1 MNKIK
6 NFIKSNKTQLIWVA
20 ITLVAGGIG
29 ALLSGSYDVYKT
41 VDKPPFSPPGWIFPV
56 VWTLL
61 YILIG
66 WAAGNIAASR
76 DLEKGLAIKL
86 YLVQL
91 FINILWPVIFF
102 RFEAAK
108 FALFW
113 LALLI
118 IAVVLT
124 FLSFKR
130 IDKKSAWLLLPYLAW
145 CLFAFY
151 LNLGIVALNS

>member
-6 NFIKSNKTQLIWVA
+6 IFIKKYKTQLIWVA
-20 ITLVAGGIG
+20 ITLVAGGLG
-29 ALLSGSYDVYKT
+29 ALLAGNYDIYKT
-41 VDKPPFSPPGWIFPV
+41 VEKPPLSPPAWVFPV

-61 YILIG
+61 YIIIG

-76 DLEKGLAIKL
+76 DLDKGIAIKL

-102 RFEAAK
+102 RFGAAK

-113 LALLI
+113 LAALI
-118 IAVVLT
+118 IAVILT
-124 FLSFKR
+124 FLSFHR
-130 IDKKSAWLLLPYLAW
+130 IDRKSAWLLVPYLLW
-145 CLFAFY
+145 CGFAFY

>member
-1 MNKIK
+1 MIFLKIK
-6 NFIKSNKTQLIWVA
+6 WKTLLISVAVPLIVGGLSAVLTAGSMENFK
-20 ITLVAGGIG
+20 
-29 ALLSGSYDVYKT
+29 LLE
-41 VDKPPFSPPGWIFPV
+41 KPPLSPPAAVFPV

-66 WAAGNIAASR
+66 WTAGNIAASR
-76 DLEKGLAIKL
+76 DLDKGLAIKL
-86 YLVQL
+86 YLLQL

-102 RFEAAK
+102 KLEAAK

-113 LALLI
+113 LVLLI
-118 IAVVLT
+118 IAAVLT

-130 IDKKSAWLLLPYLAW
+130 IDTKSAWLLLPYLAW
-145 CLFAFY
+145 CCFAFY

>member
-6 NFIKSNKTQLIWVA
+6 NFIKKYKTQLIWVGV
-20 ITLVAGGIG
+20 TLAAGGLG
-29 ALLSGSYDVYKT
+29 TLLAGNYDVYKT
-41 VDKPPFSPPGWIFPV
+41 VEKPPFSPPSWVFPV

-61 YILIG
+61 YIIIG

-76 DLEKGLAIKL
+76 DLDKGIAIKF

-118 IAVVLT
+118 IAVILT
-124 FLSFKR
+124 FLSFHR
-130 IDKKSAWLLLPYLAW
+130 IDRKSAWLLLPYLAW
-145 CLFAFY
+145 CGFAFY
-151 LNLGIVALNS
+151 LNLGIAALNS

>member
-6 NFIKSNKTQLIWVA
+6 NFIKNNKTQLIWVV
-20 ITLVAGGIG
+20 ITLIAGGFG
-29 ALLSGSYDVYKT
+29 ALLAGNYDVYKT
-41 VDKPPFSPPGWIFPV
+41 VEKPPLSPPGWIFPV

-61 YILIG
+61 YIMIG

-76 DLEKGLAIKL
+76 DLDKGLAIKL

-102 RFEAAK
+102 KLEAAK

-130 IDKKSAWLLLPYLAW
+130 IDSKSGWLLLPYIAW

>member
-1 MNKIK
+1 MNSLKNILKIY
-6 NFIKSNKTQLIWVA
+6 KTQRIWVV
-20 ITLVAGGIG
+20 ITLAAGGLS
-29 ALLSGSYDVYKT
+29 ALLAGNYDVYKA
-41 VDKPPFSPPGWIFPV
+41 VEKPPLSPPAWVFPI

-66 WAAGNIAASR
+66 WTAGNIAASR
-76 DLEKGLAIKL
+76 DLDKGLAIKL
-86 YLVQL
+86 YLLQL

-102 RFEAAK
+102 KLEAAK

-113 LALLI
+113 LVLLI
-118 IAVVLT
+118 IAAVLT

-130 IDKKSAWLLLPYLAW
+130 IDTKSAWLLLPYLAW
-145 CLFAFY
+145 CCFAFY